1 MGLYKTKRA
10 CSLIIMEKTIQA
22 PTSFH
27 VIDKYKKS
35 TLFTIFHWSEYT
47 ISSTCCLLA
56 TLSLPCWTRMA
67 LFQTAH
73 KNPCFTTFDLFF
85 GGKGKEVKMFILM
98 IGGLPCTSIWLTSL
112 DKHEI
117 SIFSSLLKCMCSSE
131 MLIVATN

>member
-56 TLSLPCWTRMA
+56 TLSLHEEHNHLKVDVKIFFHLYYKYSLYKCLIGAEYYLEPLNAIYERM
-67 LFQTAH
+67 F
-73 KNPCFTTFDLFF
+73 
-85 GGKGKEVKMFILM
+85 
-98 IGGLPCTSIWLTSL
+98 
-112 DKHEI
+112 
-117 SIFSSLLKCMCSSE
+117 
-131 MLIVATN
+131 